1 MPRHHALQA
10 GPAGPFLCL
19 RRVLPQRPDDVR
31 DDRLDAGER
40 PQRSAHRRAL
50 PPAVHG
56 RVQRRALPQ
65 AADRRRD
72 GQEMTGALTDR
83 HVVVTGGTG
92 ALGSAVVRALL
103 EAGASCDVRAIESAA
118 PPGRFPD
125 GAKVTAVANVDLA
138 DEASIAGFYSRLPPL
153 HAVVN
158 IAGGFAYAPI
168 ADSSLKVLQ
177 QQLSMNLVSC
187 ALSCRAAVANFRKA
201 GTGGHIVNISARP
214 ALNPR
219 QGANMTAYTAS
230 KAAVAAFTVALAE
243 ELKGENISVIAL
255 APSTID
261 TPANRKD
268 MPKANHDSWVK
279 PTAIAEL
286 IAAHLGLSET
296 INSGALIPVYG
307 KA

>member
-1 MPRHHALQA
+1 MQTLKDCQ
-10 GPAGPFLCL
+10 
-19 RRVLPQRPDDVR
+19 
-31 DDRLDAGER
+31 
-40 PQRSAHRRAL
+40 
-50 PPAVHG
+50 
-56 RVQRRALPQ
+56 
-65 AADRRRD
+65 
-72 GQEMTGALTDR
+72 
-83 HVVVTGGTG
+83 VVITGGTG
-92 ALGSAVVRALL
+92 ALGTAVAKALV
-103 EAGASCDVRAIESAA
+103 EAGAHCHVPAIESSVPAD
-118 PPGRFPD
+118 RFPKD
-125 GAKVTAVANVDLA
+125 GVSVTTGIDLSNE
-138 DEASIAGFYSRLPPL
+138 DSVSGFYAGLPAI

-158 IAGGFAYAPI
+158 IAGGFAWAPI
-168 ADSSLKVLQ
+168 ADSPAKVLQ

-187 ALSCRAAVANFRKA
+187 VLSCREAVANFRKA
-201 GTGGHIVNISARP
+201 GKGGHIVNISARP

-243 ELKGENISVIAL
+243 ELKAENISVIAL

-261 TPANRKD
+261 TPTNRAD
-268 MPKANHDSWVK
+268 MPKADHASWVK

>member
-1 MPRHHALQA
+1 MQSLK
-10 GPAGPFLCL
+10 
-19 RRVLPQRPDDVR
+19 
-31 DDRLDAGER
+31 
-40 PQRSAHRRAL
+40 
-50 PPAVHG
+50 
-56 RVQRRALPQ
+56 
-65 AADRRRD
+65 
-72 GQEMTGALTDR
+72 DR

-92 ALGSAVVRALL
+92 ALGSAVVKAFI
-103 EAGASCDVRAIESAA
+103 EAGATCHIPAIEST
-118 PPGRFPD
+118 PPTGHLPD
-125 GAKVTAVANVDLA
+125 SKQIEVVPRVDLSSEDSVDA
-138 DEASIAGFYSRLPPL
+138 FYAKLPPL

-177 QQLSMNLVSC
+177 QQLSMNVVSC
-187 ALSCRAAVANFRKA
+187 ALSCRAAVANFRK
-201 GTGGHIVNISARP
+201 GGPDGVKRGGHIVNIAARP

-243 ELKGENISVIAL
+243 ELKNDDISVIAL
-255 APSTID
+255 APSTLD

-268 MPKANHDSWVK
+268 MPTAKHDTWVK

-286 IAAHLGLSET
+286 IVAHCSLSET
-296 INSGALIPVYG
+296 INSGVVMPVYG